1 MPASGKTTPGRHAE
15 ALAGLPLIDED
26 DLLENC
32 SARVQRSIPTNSHA

>member
-1 MPASGKTTPGRHAE
+1 MPANGKTTAGRHVE
-15 ALAGLPLIDED
+15 ALTGLPLIDKD